1 MAPKGLSSSMSS
13 GIGSG
18 QLLSLFEQLEAFQ
31 RPQPLSITVTWPT
44 KISSRQRVPEIPVAA
59 PFTM

>member
-31 RPQPLSITVTWPT
+31 RPQPLSITVTWHGVGG
-44 KISSRQRVPEIPVAA
+44 ISSDCDQMIG
-59 PFTM
+59 TIK